1 MQPTAER
8 NLGTVGGNCASVVL
22 EATRAARCAGADSSC
37 LGASLWEAAMLRIR
51 VSGTLVL
58 AVALLAGACGDEAT
72 EVSTSA
78 EPAVQEEASA
88 PDDSSADAEPSSG
101 QSAAPDQEDAADAP
115 GSGDEDSAAASSDG
129 TDDAASTGDGEDT
142 APVDGEDTAPV
153 DAEALLASVTTQL
166 DGRSVRG
173 EATIELA
180 PGFKLSTSFES
191 DADGDLVATVE
202 IPPGLDPEFP
212 SGAEAEVRYVGGTTY
227 VRPPVSAETLA
238 DLGVD
243 EAWFVPEPVAG
254 GDPMGDAMGS
264 VGGVT
269 CIFPQAIE
277 EPFADCDPLGDTGAF
292 LEAAREA
299 EIVGREDVRGV
310 QATRVRFLVSLRDLA
325 GEALGAVVGE
335 DDAEA
340 SEGGAFDDSASDP
353 FAEGL
358 EQIFGFLDADLEVE
372 VWIDDENLIRRQ
384 AFDLASLFAGLAGPD
399 AEVPSSLIT
408 VEFYDFDADIS
419 VDAPPPETIIDDPDL
434 LVGGDDYASSEE
446 YEPES

>member
-1 MQPTAER
+1 
-8 NLGTVGGNCASVVL
+8 
-22 EATRAARCAGADSSC
+22 
-37 LGASLWEAAMLRIR
+37 MLRIR

-101 QSAAPDQEDAADAP
+101 QSAAPDQEDAADVP

-129 TDDAASTGDGEDT
+129 TDDAASTGDGEDA
-142 APVDGEDTAPV
+142 APVDV
-153 DAEALLASVTTQL
+153 EALLASVTTQL

-227 VRPPVSAETLA
+227 VRPPLSAEALA

-277 EPFADCDPLGDTGAF
+277 EPFTACDPLGDTGAF
-292 LEAAREA
+292 LEAASKA
-299 EIVGREDVRGV
+299 EIIGREDVRGV
-310 QATRVRFLVSLRDLA
+310 EATRVRFLVSLRDLA
-325 GEALGAVVGE
+325 GEALGAVLGE

-399 AEVPSSLIT
+399 AEMPSSLIT

-434 LVGGDDYASSEE
+434 LVGGDDFGSSEE

>member
-1 MQPTAER
+1 
-8 NLGTVGGNCASVVL
+8 
-22 EATRAARCAGADSSC
+22 
-37 LGASLWEAAMLRIR
+37 MLRIR
-51 VSGTLVL
+51 VAGTLVL
-58 AVALLAGACGDEAT
+58 AVALLAGACGDEAP
-72 EVSTSA
+72 EVSTSV

-129 TDDAASTGDGEDT
+129 PDDATSTGDSEDA
-142 APVDGEDTAPV
+142 APVDV
-153 DAEALLASVTTQL
+153 EALLASVTTQL

-180 PGFKLSTSFES
+180 PGFELSTNFEF
-191 DADGDLVATVE
+191 DADGNLAVTVE
-202 IPPGLDPEFP
+202 LPPGLDPEFP
-212 SGAEAEVRYVGGTTY
+212 GGAEAELRYVGGTTY
-227 VRPPVSAETLA
+227 VRPPVSAGALA

-243 EAWFVPEPVAG
+243 EAWYVPESVAG

-264 VGGVT
+264 VGGVM
-269 CIFPQAIE
+269 CISPQAID
-277 EPFADCDPLGDTGAF
+277 EPFANCDPMGDTGAF

-310 QATRVRFLVSLRDLA
+310 EATRVRFLVSLRDLA
-325 GEALGAVVGE
+325 GEALGAVLGE
-335 DDAEA
+335 DDAET
-340 SEGGAFDDSASDP
+340 SEDGAFDDSASDP

-358 EQIFGFLDADLEVE
+358 EQIFGFLDADFEVE

-384 AFDLASLFAGLAGPD
+384 TFDLASLFAGFAGPD
-399 AEVPSSLIT
+399 AEMPSSLVT

-446 YEPES
+446 YEPESDDDESYDDE